1 MRCRRATIVSVIAL
15 VASLCALALLY
26 RMCACRPTCTA
37 RPDQAGPSAPE
48 TRSANYL
55 NNGTCEPRSP
65 RGEDNG
71 SGPHA
76 MQSAPPVG
84 PMAPMAPMAPTPAL
98 FTHGIPSFTQIGLLE
113 TAGKEPI
120 ALFGRRTRR
129 GGDRWNYYAVT
140 NNYTPQKLPV
150 FVAGKECARL
160 LGCAELSDGDTAD
173 VRGYGAARV
182 TLYTLD
188 DAESQ
193 FRLRA

>member
-1 MRCRRATIVSVIAL
+1 M
-15 VASLCALALLY
+15 
-26 RMCACRPTCTA
+26 
-37 RPDQAGPSAPE
+37 PSAD
-48 TRSANYL
+48 SA
-55 NNGTCEPRSP
+55 THEP
-65 RGEDNG
+65 N
-71 SGPHA
+71 
-76 MQSAPPVG
+76 APPPPPRMGLHDACWTEAILSLMRWV
-84 PMAPMAPMAPTPAL
+84 PAPV
-98 FTHGIPSFTQIGLLE
+98 FTHGLPPFTQIGLLE
-113 TAGKEPI
+113 SAGKEPI

-188 DAESQ
+188 DAEHQ

>member
-48 TRSANYL
+48 IRSVNYL
-55 NNGTCEPRSP
+55 NNGTCEQ
-65 RGEDNG
+65 GG

-76 MQSAPPVG
+76 TQSAPPVG
-84 PMAPMAPMAPTPAL
+84 PMAPMAPTPAL
-98 FTHGIPSFTQIGLLE
+98 FTHGLPPFTQIGLLE
-113 TAGKEPI
+113 SAGKEPI

>member
-26 RMCACRPTCTA
+26 RMCACGPTCTA

-48 TRSANYL
+48 IRSVNYL
-55 NNGTCEPRSP
+55 NNGTCEQ
-65 RGEDNG
+65 GG

-76 MQSAPPVG
+76 TQSAPPVG
-84 PMAPMAPMAPTPAL
+84 PMAPMAPTPAL
-98 FTHGIPSFTQIGLLE
+98 FTHGLPPFTQIGLLE
-113 TAGKEPI
+113 SAGKEPI